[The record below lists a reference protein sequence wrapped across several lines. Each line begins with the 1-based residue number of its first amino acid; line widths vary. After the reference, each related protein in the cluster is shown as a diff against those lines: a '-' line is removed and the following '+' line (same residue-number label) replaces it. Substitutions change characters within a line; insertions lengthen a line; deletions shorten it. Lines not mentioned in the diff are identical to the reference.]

1 MVTSDSAGI
10 ITFMANRL
18 EGSDFIIGL
27 IIMTNFYSQSIIEIL
42 NESNCYIFITILLF
56 LSAVKELK
64 YILLIDYPLL

>member
-1 MVTSDSAGI
+1 
-10 ITFMANRL
+10 MANRL

-42 NESNCYIFITILLF
+42 NESNCYIFIIILLF

>member
-1 MVTSDSAGI
+1 
-10 ITFMANRL
+10 MANRL